1 MPNPICPLCGQTLA
15 TGTSPWRCP
24 NGHCFDVARQ
34 GYVNLLPVQ
43 QKHARHPGD
52 TPAQVAAR
60 KRFLDAGFY
69 APIRCEL
76 ADKSYTFLD
85 FTKEADGY
93 HYSFEKPDQSYEI
106 IPEYFST
113 TVWDGA
119 VDISW
124 YDETKDA
131 FYLDT
136 PAQLAGLAALVCGN
150 VDIDTPDY
158 RIKGDQKNLVSTK
171 VDDYLLIGAGAVT
184 FTTLSTSA
192 TQAMTF
198 LTKPYT

>member
-69 APIRCEL
+69 APIRDTAL
-76 ADKSYTFLD
+76 ALLPREKRVQCCFW
-85 FTKEADGY
+85 FNEAQEALG
-93 HYSFEKPDQSYEI
+93 FN
-106 IPEYFST
+106 
-113 TVWDGA
+113 V
-119 VDISW
+119 
-124 YDETKDA
+124 
-131 FYLDT
+131 T
-136 PAQLAGLAALVCGN
+136 PARVLEALAARLHVTRMGN
-150 VDIDTPDY
+150 
-158 RIKGDQKNLVSTK
+158 
-171 VDDYLLIGAGAVT
+171 
-184 FTTLSTSA
+184 
-192 TQAMTF
+192 
-198 LTKPYT
+198 

>member
-69 APIRCEL
+69 APIRDTAL
-76 ADKSYTFLD
+76 ALLQPHLPPRPSLLD
-85 FTKEADGY
+85 AGCGEGY
-93 HYSFEKPDQSYEI
+93 VQRRPG
-106 IPEYFST
+106 P
-113 TVWDGA
+113 GA
-119 VDISW
+119 
-124 YDETKDA
+124 A
-131 FYLDT
+131 RRALGRRYLQGRGALRRRPLSPRALDRRQCG
-136 PAQLAGLAALVCGN
+136 PSALPQGAALM
-150 VDIDTPDY
+150 PFS
-158 RIKGDQKNLVSTK
+158 VS
-171 VDDYLLIGAGAVT
+171 
-184 FTTLSTSA
+184 S
-192 TQAMTF
+192 
-198 LTKPYT
+198 P

>member
-1 MPNPICPLCGQTLA
+1 M
-15 TGTSPWRCP
+15 
-24 NGHCFDVARQ
+24 
-34 GYVNLLPVQ
+34 
-43 QKHARHPGD
+43 
-52 TPAQVAAR
+52 
-60 KRFLDAGFY
+60 
-69 APIRCEL
+69 
-76 ADKSYTFLD
+76 
-85 FTKEADGY
+85 
-93 HYSFEKPDQSYEI
+93 
-106 IPEYFST
+106 
-113 TVWDGA
+113 
-119 VDISW
+119 DISW

-171 VDDYLLIGAGAVT
+171 VDDYLLIGRRVAVT

>member
-69 APIRCEL
+69 APIRDTALALLQPHLPPRPSLLDAGCGEGYYAKSIAAEMRDSRAETAGRNPAGRSSERAEDSPSELLQKTESPL
-76 ADKSYTFLD
+76 ADRAVIALD
-85 FTKEADGY
+85 LSKA
-93 HYSFEKPDQSYEI
+93 
-106 IPEYFST
+106 
-113 TVWDGA
+113 A
-119 VDISW
+119 VKCASR
-124 YDETKDA
+124 
-131 FYLDT
+131 
-136 PAQLAGLAALVCGN
+136 GGN
-150 VDIDTPDY
+150 D
-158 RIKGDQKNLVSTK
+158 
-171 VDDYLLIGAGAVT
+171 
-184 FTTLSTSA
+184 
-192 TQAMTF
+192 
-198 LTKPYT
+198 